1 MALLRRHKYI
11 LAALAIYWPALFVVT
26 HIPVP
31 ELARKSGLSD
41 KSMHFLAYLAL
52 VALTWLAISPYKKVQ
67 WAKVKCW
74 LVLAVVVWYGAV
86 DEWLQG
92 RVGRNADV
100 HDFVADLL
108 GAFFGLV
115 VLSVF
120 SFWPAL
126 LVTSA
131 SVIFAMTNFSRVTLI
146 GGSAI
151 INTAFYFLAYMFFT
165 LVWVQY
171 IDCNEFLSKRCGN
184 GPGWFGTAVGGPVL
198 LLGAVKVCSVF
209 MGRVIWWTDFLTAAA
224 AIVCAVAVSYFVTRM
239 LWREE

>member
-11 LAALAIYWPALFVVT
+11 VAALAIYWPALFIVT
-26 HIPVP
+26 HIPIP
-31 ELARKSGLSD
+31 EIARKSGLSD
-41 KSMHFLAYLAL
+41 KAMHFLAYLVL
-52 VALTWLAISPYKKVQ
+52 VSLTWLAISPYSKVQ
-67 WAKVKCW
+67 WGKVKCW
-74 LVLAVVVWYGAV
+74 LVLAGVVWYGAI

-131 SVIFAMTNFSRVTLI
+131 SVIFAMTNFSRAALI
-146 GGSAI
+146 GGSAV
-151 INTAFYFLAYMFFT
+151 INTAFYFVAYLFLT

-171 IDCNEFLSKRCGN
+171 LDRNEFLSERFGKGSR
-184 GPGWFGTAVGGPVL
+184 WFGAAIGGPVL
-198 LLGAVKVCSVF
+198 LLGAVKICSVF

-239 LWREE
+239 LWQEE